1 MKIQKVES
9 QGEMINSSLVKEVE
23 IKIIEMV
30 QARKF
35 VAEIK
40 SLRPRDCNSDEES
53 SLKGNSKISHL
64 DHFLD
69 EDGMLRV
76 GDRLH
81 KSYLNDGCKHLVL
94 LPKEERVTLL
104 IMQWCQSKW
113 EHGERGLTLNEL
125 RSCGYWVICGNTAV
139 KKMIFHHVQCR
150 RLCGRFVEQKMADL
164 PYCRVAEAPPFTF
177 CGVDMFNP
185 FIINQRRSQVKHYG
199 AMFTC
204 MSCRAVHI
212 EITHSLDTDSFILA
226 LGRLVVQKRNV
237 QTIFSDNGSTFIG
250 SENELSRALEE
261 MDKEKLKSF
270 MEASEGDWVTWKRNS
285 PYASHMGGIWER
297 QIIIGDISPL
307 HSVFS
312 DASIWQI
319 P

>member
-1 MKIQKVES
+1 
-9 QGEMINSSLVKEVE
+9 
-23 IKIIEMV
+23 
-30 QARKF
+30 
-35 VAEIK
+35 
-40 SLRPRDCNSDEES
+40 
-53 SLKGNSKISHL
+53 
-64 DHFLD
+64 
-69 EDGMLRV
+69 
-76 GDRLH
+76 
-81 KSYLNDGCKHLVL
+81 
-94 LPKEERVTLL
+94 
-104 IMQWCQSKW
+104 
-113 EHGERGLTLNEL
+113 
-125 RSCGYWVICGNTAV
+125 
-139 KKMIFHHVQCR
+139 
-150 RLCGRFVEQKMADL
+150 
-164 PYCRVAEAPPFTF
+164 
-177 CGVDMFNP
+177 MFNP

-226 LGRLVVQKRNV
+226 LGRLVARKRNV